1 MFVPKL
7 GASLHCV
14 WPEVTPEAIAALANS
29 QIATLELF
37 TMRFGVEVETAVSR
51 LNGLF
56 RTSAIRPM
64 TIHSTFGGQYD
75 LSSPDTAT
83 RERARTVLLEALD
96 IATAVGAPMVVM
108 HPSAEPIAAEDRE
121 VRRERALTL
130 LSEIAPAYRQA
141 GVRGALELLPRSC
154 LGNTVDELHWFLDRL
169 DPAVFG
175 VCLDVNH
182 AMNRYAALPDM
193 VRALGARLIT
203 THLSDYDGVDEKH
216 WMPGRGVIDWR
227 SLLQALSDIDY
238 QGPFNYE
245 CQGEGDTPEQRVR
258 SFEQN
263 FAWLA
268 GLLEAR
274 NA

>member
-1 MFVPKL
+1 MP
-7 GASLHCV
+7 HEYDD
-14 WPEVTPEAIAALANS
+14 PITPEAIAALANS

-121 VRRERALTL
+121 VPGLVL
-130 LSEIAPAYRQA
+130 CGL
-141 GVRGALELLPRSC
+141 VR
-154 LGNTVDELHWFLDRL
+154 TVH
-169 DPAVFG
+169 
-175 VCLDVNH
+175 
-182 AMNRYAALPDM
+182 
-193 VRALGARLIT
+193 
-203 THLSDYDGVDEKH
+203 DGC
-216 WMPGRGVIDWR
+216 
-227 SLLQALSDIDY
+227 S
-238 QGPFNYE
+238 
-245 CQGEGDTPEQRVR
+245 
-258 SFEQN
+258 
-263 FAWLA
+263 
-268 GLLEAR
+268 
-274 NA
+274 